1 MATQRLKERSS
12 FMKTGYR
19 ALLMAGG
26 MIGVAL
32 PALAQPVNLLAPL
45 SGQSADGQSPGGAPA
60 DGQFQGGQRTTGQAS
75 MALYPNSHPFLA
87 AARDDVKNHRWN
99 AAEGE
104 LERSETVLLDGGVTS
119 SSGAV
124 TSLSPA
130 ISFIIQARVAVK
142 QHYQVDALL
151 AIDKTM
157 STMFPPAGSSPPAAA
172 PSASVAQVIS
182 AAPVAGSAINPAP
195 TMPAVPMI
203 TKALLPGHWQL
214 TGSQYHWVP
223 PDTSYRTVETDPF
236 IPGHYEYRGS
246 GWVWVAGHYGKA
258 TS

>member
-1 MATQRLKERSS
+1 MATQRSKERWS
-12 FMKTGYR
+12 FMKKGYR

-45 SGQSADGQSPGGAPA
+45 SGQST

-75 MALYPNSHPFLA
+75 MALYPDSHPLLA
-87 AARDDVKNHRWN
+87 AARDDVENHRWN

-119 SSGAV
+119 SSGVV
-124 TSLSPA
+124 TSPSPA
-130 ISFIIQARVAVK
+130 MSFIIQARVAVK
-142 QHYQVDALL
+142 QRDQVDALL
-151 AIDKTM
+151 AIDRTM
-157 STMFPPAGSSPPAAA
+157 STMFAQAGSSPPVGTA
-172 PSASVAQVIS
+172 SASVAQVIT
-182 AAPVAGSAINPAP
+182 AAPAARSAINPAP
-195 TMPAVPMI
+195 TMPALPMI

-223 PDTSYRTVETDPF
+223 PDTSYRTVETESF
-236 IPGHYEYRGS
+236 IPGHYEYRG
-246 GWVWVAGHYGKA
+246 GTWVWVACHYGKA

>member
-1 MATQRLKERSS
+1 
-12 FMKTGYR
+12 MKAKYR

-32 PALAQPVNLLAPL
+32 PAFAQPANLLAPL
-45 SGQSADGQSPGGAPA
+45 SGQSADGQLQSER
-60 DGQFQGGQRTTGQAS
+60 RTTGQAS
-75 MALYPNSHPFLA
+75 MALYPDSHSLLA
-87 AARDDVKNHRWN
+87 AARVDVENHRWN

-104 LERSETVLLDGGVTS
+104 LERSETFLLDGGVTS
-119 SSGAV
+119 SSGVV
-124 TSLSPA
+124 TSPSPA
-130 ISFIIQARVAVK
+130 MSFIIQARVAVK
-142 QHYQVDALL
+142 QHDQVDALL
-151 AIDKTM
+151 AIYKAM
-157 STMFPPAGSSPPAAA
+157 STMFAPAGSSRPAAA

-195 TMPAVPMI
+195 TTPAVPMI

-223 PDTSYRTVETDPF
+223 PDTSCRTVETGSF
-236 IPGHYEYRGS
+236 IPGHYEYRG
-246 GWVWVAGHYGKA
+246 GAWVWVAGRYGKA

>member
-1 MATQRLKERSS
+1 
-12 FMKTGYR
+12 MKAKYR

-32 PALAQPVNLLAPL
+32 PAFAQPENRREPL
-45 SGQSADGQSPGGAPA
+45 SGQSADGEFPGGAPA
-60 DGQFQGGQRTTGQAS
+60 EGQVQSGQRTTGQDWI
-75 MALYPNSHPFLA
+75 ALPESHSLLA
-87 AARDDVKNHRWN
+87 AARVDVENHRWN

-104 LERSETVLLDGGVTS
+104 LVRSETILLDDGVTS
-119 SSGAV
+119 SSGVV
-124 TSLSPA
+124 TSPSPA
-130 ISFIIQARVAVK
+130 MPFIIQARVAVK
-142 QHYQVDALL
+142 QHDQVDALL

-157 STMFPPAGSSPPAAA
+157 STMFASAGSSPPAGAA
-172 PSASVAQVIS
+172 SASAAQVTS
-182 AAPVAGSAINPAP
+182 RVPLAGSAINPAP

-223 PDTSYRTVETDPF
+223 PDTSYRTVETESF
-236 IPGHYEYRGS
+236 IPGHYEYREGA
-246 GWVWVAGHYGKA
+246 WVWVAGHYGRA

>member
-1 MATQRLKERSS
+1 MATQRSKERWS
-12 FMKTGYR
+12 FMKKGYR

-45 SGQSADGQSPGGAPA
+45 SGQSADGQS
-60 DGQFQGGQRTTGQAS
+60 QGGQRTTGQAS
-75 MALYPNSHPFLA
+75 MALYPDNHPLLA
-87 AARDDVKNHRWN
+87 AARVDVLNHRWN

-104 LERSETVLLDGGVTS
+104 LERSETILLDGGVTS
-119 SSGAV
+119 SSGVV
-124 TSLSPA
+124 TSPSPEM
-130 ISFIIQARVAVK
+130 SFIIQARVAVK
-142 QHYQVDALL
+142 QRDQVDALL
-151 AIDKTM
+151 AIDKTL
-157 STMFPPAGSSPPAAA
+157 STMFAPAGSSPPAAT

-223 PDTSYRTVETDPF
+223 PDTSYRAVETESF
-236 IPGHYEYRGS
+236 IPGHYEYRG
-246 GWVWVAGHYGKA
+246 GTWVWVACHYGKA

>member
-1 MATQRLKERSS
+1 MATQRSKERWS
-12 FMKTGYR
+12 FMKKGYR

-45 SGQSADGQSPGGAPA
+45 SGQST

-75 MALYPNSHPFLA
+75 MALYPNSHPLLA

-119 SSGAV
+119 SSGVV
-124 TSLSPA
+124 TSPSPA
-130 ISFIIQARVAVK
+130 MSFIIKARVAVK
-142 QHYQVDALL
+142 QRDQVDALL
-151 AIDKTM
+151 AIDKTL
-157 STMFPPAGSSPPAAA
+157 STMFAPAGSSPPAAA

-214 TGSQYHWVP
+214 TGSQYHWMP
-223 PDTSYRTVETDPF
+223 PDISYRSVETDPF
-236 IPGHYEYRGS
+236 ISSHYEYRG
-246 GWVWVAGHYGKA
+246 GAWIWVAGHYGKA

>member
-1 MATQRLKERSS
+1 MMATQRSNERSP

-32 PALAQPVNLLAPL
+32 PALAQPANLLAPL
-45 SGQSADGQSPGGAPA
+45 SGQSADS
-60 DGQFQGGQRTTGQAS
+60 QFHGGQPTTGQAS
-75 MALYPNSHPFLA
+75 MDLYPDSHPLLA
-87 AARDDVKNHRWN
+87 AARVDVANHRWN

-104 LERSETVLLDGGVTS
+104 LERSETILLDGGVTS
-119 SSGAV
+119 SSGVV
-124 TSLSPA
+124 TSPSPA
-130 ISFIIQARVAVK
+130 MSFIIQARVAVK
-142 QHYQVDALL
+142 QHDQVDALL

-157 STMFPPAGSSPPAAA
+157 STMCATAGLSPPAAA

-182 AAPVAGSAINPAP
+182 AAPVAESAINPTP
-195 TMPAVPMI
+195 TMPALPMI

-223 PDTSYRTVETDPF
+223 PDTSYRTVETESF
-236 IPGHYEYRGS
+236 IPGHYEYRGG
-246 GWVWVAGHYGKA
+246 GWVWVAGHYGKG

>member
-1 MATQRLKERSS
+1 
-12 FMKTGYR
+12 MKAKYR

-32 PALAQPVNLLAPL
+32 PALAQPANLLAPL
-45 SGQSADGQSPGGAPA
+45 SAQSPGGEPPA
-60 DGQFQGGQRTTGQAS
+60 GQPS
-75 MALYPNSHPFLA
+75 PALYSDSHPLLA
-87 AARDDVKNHRWN
+87 AARVDVEKHRWN

-104 LERSETVLLDGGVTS
+104 LERSETFLLDGGVTS
-119 SSGAV
+119 SSGVV
-124 TSLSPA
+124 TSSSPA
-130 ISFIIQARVAVK
+130 MSFIIQARVAVK
-142 QHYQVDALL
+142 QRDQVDALV

-157 STMFPPAGSSPPAAA
+157 ATMSAPAGSSPPAAA
-172 PSASVAQVIS
+172 PSTSVAQVIS

-223 PDTSYRTVETDPF
+223 PDTSYRTVETESF
-236 IPGHYEYRGS
+236 IPGHYEYRG
-246 GWVWVAGHYGKA
+246 GAWVWVAGHYGKA